1 MAAAAASRPF
11 PAAAAARAARAH
23 LPPWAAGASGQPN
36 TATERSEAMTPRET
50 TTRRGTTTR
59 SARAVREHT
68 DPPAPGWR
76 RVLLHVVGSGLLIAT
91 GAINLDLYLTGY
103 RAIPAIGRL
112 FLLQAIAAVGL
123 ARAVPAILSRLVI
136 VGCLHPRRLPA
147 VGLDGA
153 VRVHRGPHDRPHRRR
168 RGGGGRFRGAG
179 IVPGTSRLGAAS

>member
-1 MAAAAASRPF
+1 
-11 PAAAAARAARAH
+11 
-23 LPPWAAGASGQPN
+23 
-36 TATERSEAMTPRET
+36 
-50 TTRRGTTTR
+50 
-59 SARAVREHT
+59 
-68 DPPAPGWR
+68 
-76 RVLLHVVGSGLLIAT
+76 VVGSGLLIAT

-136 VGCLHPRRLPA
+136 VGSLHPRRLPA

-168 RGGGGRFRGAG
+168 RGGGGRFRGAA
-179 IVPGTSRLGAAS
+179 IVPGTSRRGAAS

>member
-23 LPPWAAGASGQPN
+23 LRPWAAGAQRATKHSDR
-36 TATERSEAMTPRET
+36 TERGDDTAGT

-103 RAIPAIGRL
+103 RAIPAIDRL

-136 VGCLHPRRLPA
+136 VGSLHPRRLPA

-168 RGGGGRFRGAG
+168 RGGGGRFRGAA